1 MLPDQHTGALDPAF
15 ASWTDTVW
23 TADTHIGSRE
33 GIACSCRMAVAQA
46 SAENRSSDSGKVGG
60 LTVCG
65 VYLNNNNSNKVN
77 FNIGKLCLYP
87 LRSGGIL

>member
-1 MLPDQHTGALDPAF
+1 MLPDQHTGAHDPAF

-33 GIACSCRMAVAQA
+33 GIAGSCRMAVAQA
-46 SAENRSSDSGKVGG
+46 SAENRSCDSGKVGG

-65 VYLNNNNSNKVN
+65 VYLQQQQQQQQ
-77 FNIGKLCLYP
+77 G
-87 LRSGGIL
+87 